1 MRTLFALFDFKSS
14 NLAAEEQN
22 YIDNHVRL
30 AKDLPGLRNYITGK
44 LISSKN
50 HPAPYYRAAALNFD
64 DLAAMR
70 TAMRDS
76 PVGKPLTDDGVE
88 HLANVRWIHLDSEV
102 IIPFN
107 ARPGANCMLMTA
119 EFDLKLGDSDYASAE
134 SHYLNHHTHIARRL
148 PGLRHYLIGR
158 IVTKPGIQPER
169 QRMALL
175 IFDSAEAGRDAYRS
189 TVGQELAHDEE
200 ATRRFRCNSTT
211 GSLPGACGNEYWL
224 NLA

>member
-14 NLAAEEQN
+14 DLVAEEQN
-22 YIDNHVRL
+22 YIGNHVRL
-30 AKDLPGLRNYITGK
+30 ARELPGLRNYITGK
-44 LISSKN
+44 LIGSTK
-50 HPAPYYRAAALNFD
+50 HPAPYYRAAELNFD
-64 DLAAMR
+64 DLSAMR

-88 HLANVRWIHLDSEV
+88 HLTNVRWIHLDSEV
-102 IIPFN
+102 ILPVDLK
-107 ARPGANCMLMTA
+107 PSANCMLMAA
-119 EFDLKLGDSDYASAE
+119 EFDLKPNGADYAVAE

-175 IFDSAEAGRDAYRS
+175 IFDSAEAGRGAYRS
-189 TVGQELAHDEE
+189 AVGQELARDEAE
-200 ATRRFRCNSTT
+200 TIANPRVYRLDATIQV
-211 GSLPGACGNEYWL
+211 
-224 NLA
+224 